1 MGLTLTLAGCDSAG
15 DEGETD
21 GAGGSGSGGSEGS
34 QSGNDS
40 QTGNDSAASGADSDS
55 DSGGGGEIPANGYC
69 DPVSSW
75 DTSMV
80 EFEEDVLVIVNE
92 VRAAGASCG
101 GQSFAATGPLT
112 MNPALRCAARVH
124 SKDMADRAFFDH
136 TNPDGEDPFVRM
148 ERAGY
153 SYFTAGENIAAGQTS
168 PSDVMQGWMDSPGH
182 CRNIMNPDFA
192 EIGVGTFESVDGGY
206 RYLWTQTFG
215 AS

>member
-1 MGLTLTLAGCDSAG
+1 MVGLTLTLAGCDGAA

-21 GAGGSGSGGSEGS
+21 GGGSGGGSPSEG
-34 QSGNDS
+34 
-40 QTGNDSAASGADSDS
+40 DSAGTGADGD
-55 DSGGGGEIPANGYC
+55 GGGSGEIPGNGYC

-75 DTSMV
+75 DTTMV

-92 VRAAGASCG
+92 ARAAGASCG
-101 GQSFAATGPLT
+101 GQAFGATGPLT

-153 SYFTAGENIAAGQTS
+153 SYFTAGENIAAGQPT

-192 EIGVGTFESVDGGY
+192 EIGIGTFESEGGVY

>member
-1 MGLTLTLAGCDSAG
+1 MGLTLTLAACDGVA

-21 GAGGSGSGGSEGS
+21 GAETDGGGSGGG
-34 QSGNDS
+34 
-40 QTGNDSAASGADSDS
+40 SGADSAA
-55 DSGGGGEIPANGYC
+55 DSGGGNVGVPANAYC

-75 DTSMV
+75 DTAMI

-101 GQSFAATGPLT
+101 GQSFGATGPLS

-124 SKDMADRAFFDH
+124 SKDMGDRAFFDH
-136 TNPDGEDPFVRM
+136 TNPDGEDPFERM

-153 SYFTAGENIAAGQTS
+153 SYFTAGENIAAGQMT

-182 CRNIMNPDFA
+182 CSNIMNPDFA
-192 EIGVGTFESVDGGY
+192 EIGVGTFESQTGTY
-206 RYLWTQTFG
+206 RFLWTQTFG

>member
-1 MGLTLTLAGCDSAG
+1 MRGRWIGVVGLTLTLAGCDGAS

-21 GAGGSGSGGSEGS
+21 GSSGSGSE
-34 QSGNDS
+34 DS
-40 QTGNDSAASGADSDS
+40 QGGNGSAGTGADSD
-55 DSGGGGEIPANGYC
+55 GGGTGVVPGNGYC
-69 DPVSSW
+69 EPVSSW
-75 DTSMV
+75 DTAMT

-101 GQSFAATGPLT
+101 GQAFGSAGPLT

-153 SYFTAGENIAAGQTS
+153 SYFTAGENIATGQPS
-168 PSDVMQGWMDSPGH
+168 PSEVMQGWMDSPGH
-182 CRNIMNPDFA
+182 CRSIMNPDFA
-192 EIGVGTFESVDGGY
+192 DIGVGTFESEDGGSG
-206 RYLWTQTFG
+206 YLWTQVFG